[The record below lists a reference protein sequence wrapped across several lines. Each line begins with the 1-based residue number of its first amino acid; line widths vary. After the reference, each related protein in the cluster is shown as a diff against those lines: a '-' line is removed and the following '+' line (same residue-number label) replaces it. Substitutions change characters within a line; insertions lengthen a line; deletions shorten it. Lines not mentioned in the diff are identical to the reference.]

1 MSEVCCFCSRKV
13 WDTLEPR
20 VSSLE
25 GKIEKQLTKK
35 YGCSNCGAGR
45 NLASDVSPE
54 VVTKTEKLPQLDQF
68 DPNFEELHDVAEGMI
83 L

>member
-1 MSEVCCFCSRKV
+1 MSEVCTFCSGKV

-20 VSSLE
+20 ISSLE
-25 GKIEKQLTKK
+25 GKIEKRLTKK
-35 YGCSNCGAGR
+35 YGCSKCGTGR
-45 NLASDVSPE
+45 NLASGFLPV
-54 VVTKTEKLPQLDQF
+54 VVTQTEKLPQLDQF